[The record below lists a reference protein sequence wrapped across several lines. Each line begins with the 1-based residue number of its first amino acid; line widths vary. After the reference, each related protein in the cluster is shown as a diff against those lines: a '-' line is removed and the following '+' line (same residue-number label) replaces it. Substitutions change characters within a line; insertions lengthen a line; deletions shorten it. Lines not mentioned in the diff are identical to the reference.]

1 MSTSSEEVPD
11 RDEIISSI
19 AELIS
24 GASLLKAAK
33 GVSLSERTVVSIPTR
48 SHRDL
53 ISLYTCITRMAG
65 ISSLT

>member
-33 GVSLSERTVVSIPTR
+33 GVSSSERTIGTIPTR

-53 ISLYTCITRMAG
+53 ISLYACITR
-65 ISSLT
+65 IS

>member
-33 GVSLSERTVVSIPTR
+33 GVSLSERMVVSIPTR
-48 SHRDL
+48 THRDL
-53 ISLYTCITRMAG
+53 ISLYTSITRMAG